1 MANIAGVR
9 TTSNIQQARRVV
21 DMAKNIA
28 LLDPNDSPFVT
39 FLKLAKQDVRVA
51 KAPKI
56 EWLEDDLIGA
66 ATQVDAAGGVSITT
80 SSTSIPVDDD
90 SIFSVGD
97 LISIPA
103 YNVVYRIT
111 ALPGSS
117 TLTAIQFGTAVA
129 SGTIADNS
137 VVLKMGN
144 AMEENSQVPGIKTT
158 QEVACYNYTQIFRTP
173 VSFSNTE
180 LATELYGG
188 KDRAYQRRKKAL
200 EHKRDIARA
209 MYFGVRKED
218 TTGTTPRRTMGGLLS
233 FLTESTAFDS
243 STQPLTYANFNKF
256 VAQPVFS
263 HGSKDK
269 LLIAGPYLMNAINA
283 WAEAKL
289 VTEVDPAAT
298 YGIRVKNLITG
309 YGDLK
314 VIYDPLLADGYHT
327 GYGMVLDTDNI
338 RYAYLQG
345 RDTKLNTNIQAPD
358 VDGVIDE
365 YITEC
370 SLEVKLPKT
379 HLLITGAY

>member
-66 ATQVDAAGGVSITT
+66 ATQVNNGSGISIST
-80 SSTSIPVDDD
+80 SSTSIAVDDG

-103 YNVVYRIT
+103 YNLIYRIT
-111 ALPGSS
+111 AISTN

-144 AMEENSQVPGIKTT
+144 AMEENSQVPAAKTT

-269 LLIAGPYLMNAINA
+269 LLIAGPNLMNAINA
-283 WAEAKL
+283 WSEAKL

>member
-9 TTSNIQQARRVV
+9 TTTNIQQARRVV
-21 DMAKNIA
+21 DMAKEIA
-28 LLDPNDSPFVT
+28 LLDPNESPFVT
-39 FLKLAKQDVRVA
+39 FLKLAKKDVRVA

-66 ATQVDAAGGVSITT
+66 ATQVDNASGISIST
-80 SSTSIPVDDD
+80 SSTSIAVDDG

-103 YNVVYRIT
+103 YSVVYRIT
-111 ALPGSS
+111 AISTN

-137 VVLKMGN
+137 VVLKLGN
-144 AMEENSQVPGIKTT
+144 AMEENSSVPAAKTT
-158 QEVACYNYTQIFRTP
+158 QEVAVYNYTQIFRTP
-173 VSFSNTE
+173 VALSATE
-180 LATELYGG
+180 MATELYGG

-218 TTGTTPRRTMGGLLS
+218 TTGATPRRTMGGLLE
-233 FLTESTAFDS
+233 FMTETTAFDS
-243 STQPLTYANFNKF
+243 STQPLTYANFDQY

-263 HGSKDK
+263 HGSREK
-269 LLIAGPYLMNAINA
+269 LLIAGPNLMTAINS
-283 WAEAKL
+283 WALNKV
-289 VTEVDPAAT
+289 VTEVDANAT
-298 YGIRVKNLITG
+298 FGIRVKRLITG
-309 YGDLK
+309 YGDLM
-314 VIYDPLLADGYHT
+314 VVYDPLLADGFHA

-345 RDTKLNTNIQAPD
+345 RDTKLNTNIQAND

-379 HLLITGAY
+379 HMLITGAYV

>member
-66 ATQVDAAGGVSITT
+66 ATQVNNGSGIAIST
-80 SSTSIPVDDD
+80 SSTSIAVDDG

-103 YNVVYRIT
+103 KSLVYRIT
-111 ALPGSS
+111 AISTN
-117 TLTAIQFGTAVA
+117 TLTAIQFGTSVA
-129 SGTIADNS
+129 SGTIADDS
-137 VVLKMGN
+137 VVLKLGN
-144 AMEENSQVPGIKTT
+144 AMEENSSAPAAKTT

-173 VSFSNTE
+173 VSFSGTE

-218 TTGTTPRRTMGGLLS
+218 TTGSTPRRTMGGLLS

-243 STQPLTYANFNKF
+243 STQPLTYANFNKY

-269 LLIAGPYLMNAINA
+269 LLIAGPNLMNAINA
-283 WAEAKL
+283 WSEAKL

-298 YGIRVKNLITG
+298 YGIKVKNLITG

-314 VIYDPLLADGYHT
+314 VIYDPLLADGYHA
-327 GYGMVLDTDNI
+327 GYGMVIDTDNI

-345 RDTKLNTNIQAPD
+345 RDTKLNTNIQAND

>member
-1 MANIAGVR
+1 M
-9 TTSNIQQARRVV
+9 
-21 DMAKNIA
+21 
-28 LLDPNDSPFVT
+28 
-39 FLKLAKQDVRVA
+39 
-51 KAPKI
+51 
-56 EWLEDDLIGA
+56 
-66 ATQVDAAGGVSITT
+66 
-80 SSTSIPVDDD
+80 
-90 SIFSVGD
+90 
-97 LISIPA
+97 
-103 YNVVYRIT
+103 
-111 ALPGSS
+111 
-117 TLTAIQFGTAVA
+117 
-129 SGTIADNS
+129 
-137 VVLKMGN
+137 
-144 AMEENSQVPGIKTT
+144 
-158 QEVACYNYTQIFRTP
+158 
-173 VSFSNTE
+173 SFSGTE

-243 STQPLTYANFNKF
+243 STQPLTYANFNKY

-269 LLIAGPYLMNAINA
+269 LLIAGPNLMNAINA
-283 WAEAKL
+283 WSEAKL
-289 VTEVDPAAT
+289 VTDVDPAAT

-314 VIYDPLLADGYHT
+314 VIYDPLLADGYHA
-327 GYGMVLDTDNI
+327 GYGMVIDTDNI

-345 RDTKLNTNIQAPD
+345 RDTKLNTNIQAND

>member
-9 TTSNIQQARRVV
+9 TTTNIQQARRVV

-66 ATQVDAAGGVSITT
+66 ATQVDNGSGISIST
-80 SSTSIPVDDD
+80 SSTSIAVDDG

-103 YNVVYRIT
+103 YNLIYRIT
-111 ALPGSS
+111 AISTN

-158 QEVACYNYTQIFRTP
+158 QETACYNYTQIFRTP

-209 MYFGVRKED
+209 MYFGVKKED
-218 TTGTTPRRTMGGLLS
+218 TTGATPRRTMGGLLS

-243 STQPLTYANFNKF
+243 STQPLTYANFNKY

-269 LLIAGPYLMNAINA
+269 LLIAGPNLMNAINA
-283 WAEAKL
+283 WSEAKL

-314 VIYDPLLADGYHT
+314 VIYDPLLADGYHA

>member
-66 ATQVDAAGGVSITT
+66 ATQVDNGSGISIST
-80 SSTSIPVDDD
+80 SSTSIAVDDG

-103 YNVVYRIT
+103 YNLIYRIT
-111 ALPGSS
+111 AISTN

-144 AMEENSQVPGIKTT
+144 AMEENSQAPAAKTT

-327 GYGMVLDTDNI
+327 GYGMVIDTDNV
-338 RYAYLQG
+338 RYSYLQG

>member
-66 ATQVDAAGGVSITT
+66 ATQVNAGGGVSITT
-80 SSTSIPVDDD
+80 SSTSIPVDDG

-103 YNVVYRIT
+103 NSVVYRIT
-111 ALPGSS
+111 AISTN
-117 TLTAIQFGTAVA
+117 TLTAIQFGTAAA
-129 SGTIADNS
+129 SGTIADNA

-158 QEVACYNYTQIFRTP
+158 QETACYNYTQIFRTP

-233 FLTESTAFDS
+233 FMTESTAFDN

-327 GYGMVLDTDNI
+327 GYGMVIDTDNV
-338 RYAYLQG
+338 RYSYLQG

>member
-9 TTSNIQQARRVV
+9 TTTNIQQARRVV
-21 DMAKNIA
+21 DMAKNIV

-66 ATQVDAAGGVSITT
+66 ATQVNNGSGISIST
-80 SSTSIPVDDD
+80 SSTSIAVDDG

-103 YNVVYRIT
+103 YNLIYRIT
-111 ALPGSS
+111 AISTN

-144 AMEENSQVPGIKTT
+144 AMEENSSAPAAKTT

-218 TTGTTPRRTMGGLLS
+218 TTGATPRRTMGGLLS
-233 FLTESTAFDS
+233 FMTESTAFDS

-269 LLIAGPYLMNAINA
+269 LLIAGPNLMNAINT

>member
-66 ATQVDAAGGVSITT
+66 ATQVDNGSGISITT
-80 SSTSIPVDDD
+80 SSTSIAVDDG

-103 YNVVYRIT
+103 YSVVYQIT
-111 ALPGSS
+111 AISTN
-117 TLTAIQFGTAVA
+117 TLTAIQFGTTRA

-144 AMEENSQVPGIKTT
+144 AMEENSSAPAAKTT

-173 VSFSNTE
+173 VSFSGTE

-218 TTGTTPRRTMGGLLS
+218 TTGSTPRRTMGGLLS
-233 FLTESTAFDS
+233 FLTQSTAFDS
-243 STQPLTYANFNKF
+243 STQPLTYANFNKY

-269 LLIAGPYLMNAINA
+269 LLIAGPNLMNAINA
-283 WAEAKL
+283 WSEAKL

-298 YGIRVKNLITG
+298 YGIKVKNLITG

-314 VIYDPLLADGYHT
+314 VIYDPLLADGYHA
-327 GYGMVLDTDNI
+327 GYGMVIDTDNI

-345 RDTKLNTNIQAPD
+345 RDTKLNTNIQAND

>member
-66 ATQVDAAGGVSITT
+66 ATQVDNVSGISITT
-80 SSTSIPVDDD
+80 SSTSIAVDDG

-103 YNVVYRIT
+103 YSVVYQIT
-111 ALPGSS
+111 AISTN
-117 TLTAIQFGTAVA
+117 TLTAIQFGTTRA

-144 AMEENSQVPGIKTT
+144 AMEENSSAPAAKTT

-173 VSFSNTE
+173 VSFSGTE

-218 TTGTTPRRTMGGLLS
+218 TTGSTPRRTMGGLLS
-233 FLTESTAFDS
+233 FLTQSTAFDS
-243 STQPLTYANFNKF
+243 STQPLTYANFNKY

-269 LLIAGPYLMNAINA
+269 LLIAGPNLMNAINA
-283 WAEAKL
+283 WSEAKL

-298 YGIRVKNLITG
+298 YGIKVKNLITG

-314 VIYDPLLADGYHT
+314 VIYDPLLADGYHA
-327 GYGMVLDTDNI
+327 GYGMVIDTDNI

-345 RDTKLNTNIQAPD
+345 RDTKLNTNIQAND

>member
-66 ATQVDAAGGVSITT
+66 ATQVNNGSGISIST
-80 SSTSIPVDDD
+80 SSTSIAVDDG

-103 YNVVYRIT
+103 YNLIYRIT
-111 ALPGSS
+111 AISTN

-144 AMEENSQVPGIKTT
+144 AMEENSSAPAAKTT

-233 FLTESTAFDS
+233 FMTESTAFDS

-269 LLIAGPYLMNAINA
+269 LLIAGPNLMNAINA
-283 WAEAKL
+283 WSEAKL

-327 GYGMVLDTDNI
+327 GYGMVIDTDNV
-338 RYAYLQG
+338 RYSYLQG

>member
-66 ATQVDAAGGVSITT
+66 ATQVNNGSGISITT
-80 SSTSIPVDDD
+80 SSTSIAVDDG

-103 YNVVYRIT
+103 KSLVYRIT
-111 ALPGSS
+111 AISTN
-117 TLTAIQFGTAVA
+117 TLTAIQFGTSVA
-129 SGTIADNS
+129 SGTIADDS

-144 AMEENSQVPGIKTT
+144 AMEENSSAPAAKTT

-173 VSFSNTE
+173 VSFSGTE

-218 TTGTTPRRTMGGLLS
+218 TTGSTPRRTMGGLLS

-243 STQPLTYANFNKF
+243 STQPLTYANFNKY

-269 LLIAGPYLMNAINA
+269 LLIAGPNLMNAINA
-283 WAEAKL
+283 WSEAKL

-314 VIYDPLLADGYHT
+314 VIYDPLLADGYHA
-327 GYGMVLDTDNI
+327 GYGMVIDTDNI

-345 RDTKLNTNIQAPD
+345 RDTKLNTNIQAND

>member
-66 ATQVDAAGGVSITT
+66 ATQVNAGGGVSITT
-80 SSTSIPVDDD
+80 SSTSIPVDDG

-103 YNVVYRIT
+103 KSLVYRIT
-111 ALPGSS
+111 AISTN
-117 TLTAIQFGTAVA
+117 TLTAIQFGTTRA

-144 AMEENSQVPGIKTT
+144 AMEENSSAPAAKTT

-173 VSFSNTE
+173 VSFSGTE

-243 STQPLTYANFNKF
+243 STQPLTYANFNKY

-269 LLIAGPYLMNAINA
+269 LLIAGPNLMNAINA
-283 WAEAKL
+283 WSEAKL

-314 VIYDPLLADGYHT
+314 VIYDPLLADGYHA
-327 GYGMVLDTDNI
+327 GYGMVIDTDNI

-345 RDTKLNTNIQAPD
+345 RDTKLNTNIQAND

>member
-9 TTSNIQQARRVV
+9 TTSNILQARRVV

-66 ATQVDAAGGVSITT
+66 ATQVNNGSGIAIST
-80 SSTSIPVDDD
+80 SSTSIAVDDG

-103 YNVVYRIT
+103 KSLVYRIT
-111 ALPGSS
+111 AISTN
-117 TLTAIQFGTAVA
+117 TLTAIQFGTSVA
-129 SGTIADNS
+129 SGTIADDS
-137 VVLKMGN
+137 VVLKLGN
-144 AMEENSQVPGIKTT
+144 AMEENSSAPAAKTT

-173 VSFSNTE
+173 VSFSGTE

-218 TTGTTPRRTMGGLLS
+218 TTGSTPRRTMGGLLS
-233 FLTESTAFDS
+233 FLTQSTAFDS
-243 STQPLTYANFNKF
+243 STQPLTYANFNKY

-269 LLIAGPYLMNAINA
+269 LLIAGPNLMNAINA
-283 WAEAKL
+283 WSEAKL

-314 VIYDPLLADGYHT
+314 VIYDPLLADGYHA
-327 GYGMVLDTDNI
+327 GYGMVIDTDNI

-345 RDTKLNTNIQAPD
+345 RDTKLNTNIQAND

>member
-66 ATQVDAAGGVSITT
+66 ATQVNNGSGISITT
-80 SSTSIPVDDD
+80 SSTSIAVDDG

-103 YNVVYRIT
+103 KSLVYRIT
-111 ALPGSS
+111 AISTN
-117 TLTAIQFGTAVA
+117 TLTAIQFGTSV
-129 SGTIADNS
+129 STGTIADDS
-137 VVLKMGN
+137 VVLKLGN
-144 AMEENSQVPGIKTT
+144 AMEENSSAPAAKTT

-173 VSFSNTE
+173 VSFSGTE

-243 STQPLTYANFNKF
+243 STQPLTYANFNKY

-269 LLIAGPYLMNAINA
+269 LLIAGPNLMNAINA
-283 WAEAKL
+283 WSEAKL
-289 VTEVDPAAT
+289 VTDVDPAAT

-314 VIYDPLLADGYHT
+314 VIYDPLLADGYHA
-327 GYGMVLDTDNI
+327 GYGMVIDTDNI

-345 RDTKLNTNIQAPD
+345 RDTKLNTNIQAND

>member
-66 ATQVDAAGGVSITT
+66 ATQVDNNSGISITT
-80 SSTSIPVDDD
+80 SSTSIAVDDG
-90 SIFSVGD
+90 SIFSAGD

-103 YNVVYRIT
+103 KSLVYRVT
-111 ALPGSS
+111 EVNTN
-117 TLTAIQFGTAVA
+117 TLTAIQFGTSVA

-137 VVLKMGN
+137 VVLKLGN
-144 AMEENSQVPGIKTT
+144 AMEENSSAPAARTT

-173 VSFSNTE
+173 VSFSGTE

-218 TTGTTPRRTMGGLLS
+218 TTGSTPRRTMGGLLS

-243 STQPLTYANFNKF
+243 STQPLTYANFNKY

-269 LLIAGPYLMNAINA
+269 LLIAGPNLMNAINV
-283 WAEAKL
+283 WSEAKL

-314 VIYDPLLADGYHT
+314 VIYDPLLADGYHA
-327 GYGMVLDTDNI
+327 GYGMVIDTDNI

-345 RDTKLNTNIQAPD
+345 RDTKLNTNIQAND

>member
-66 ATQVDAAGGVSITT
+66 ATQVNNGSGIAIST
-80 SSTSIPVDDD
+80 SSTSIAVDDG

-97 LISIPA
+97 LISLPA
-103 YNVVYRIT
+103 KSLVYRIT
-111 ALPGSS
+111 AISTN
-117 TLTAIQFGTAVA
+117 TLTAIQFGTSVA
-129 SGTIADNS
+129 SGTIADDS
-137 VVLKMGN
+137 VVLKLGN
-144 AMEENSQVPGIKTT
+144 AMEENSSAPAAKTT

-173 VSFSNTE
+173 VSFSGTE

-218 TTGTTPRRTMGGLLS
+218 TTGSTPRRTMGGLLS

-243 STQPLTYANFNKF
+243 STQPLTYANFNKY

-269 LLIAGPYLMNAINA
+269 LLIAGPNLMNAINV
-283 WAEAKL
+283 WSEAKL

-314 VIYDPLLADGYHT
+314 VIYDPLLADGYHA
-327 GYGMVLDTDNI
+327 GYGMVIDTDNI

-345 RDTKLNTNIQAPD
+345 RDTKLNTNIQAND

>member
-66 ATQVDAAGGVSITT
+66 ATQVNAGGGVSVTT
-80 SSTSIPVDDD
+80 SSTSIPVDDG

-103 YNVVYRIT
+103 NSVVYRIT
-111 ALPGSS
+111 AISTN

-129 SGTIADNS
+129 SGTIADDA

-144 AMEENSQVPGIKTT
+144 AMEENSSAPAAKTT

-173 VSFSNTE
+173 VSFSGTE

-233 FLTESTAFDS
+233 FLTQSTAFDS
-243 STQPLTYANFNKF
+243 STQPLTYANFNKY

-269 LLIAGPYLMNAINA
+269 LLIAGPNLMNAINA
-283 WAEAKL
+283 WSEAKL

-314 VIYDPLLADGYHT
+314 VIYDPLLADGYHA
-327 GYGMVLDTDNI
+327 GYGMVIDTDNI

-345 RDTKLNTNIQAPD
+345 RDTKLNTNIQGND

>member
-66 ATQVDAAGGVSITT
+66 ATQVNAGGGVSITT
-80 SSTSIPVDDD
+80 SSTSIPVDDG

-103 YNVVYRIT
+103 KSLVYRIT
-111 ALPGSS
+111 AISTN
-117 TLTAIQFGTAVA
+117 TLTAIQFGTSVA
-129 SGTIADNS
+129 SGTIADDS
-137 VVLKMGN
+137 VVLKLGN
-144 AMEENSQVPGIKTT
+144 AMEENSSAPAAKTT

-173 VSFSNTE
+173 VSFSGTE

-243 STQPLTYANFNKF
+243 STQPLTYANFNKY

-269 LLIAGPYLMNAINA
+269 LLIAGPNLMNAINA
-283 WAEAKL
+283 WSEAKL

-314 VIYDPLLADGYHT
+314 VIYDPLLADGYHA
-327 GYGMVLDTDNI
+327 GYGMVIDTDNI

-345 RDTKLNTNIQAPD
+345 RDTKLNTNIQAND

>member
-66 ATQVDAAGGVSITT
+66 ATQVNNGSGISITT
-80 SSTSIPVDDD
+80 SSTSIAVDDG

-103 YNVVYRIT
+103 KSLVYRIT
-111 ALPGSS
+111 AISTN
-117 TLTAIQFGTAVA
+117 TLTAIQFGTSVA
-129 SGTIADNS
+129 SGTIADDS
-137 VVLKMGN
+137 VVLKLGN
-144 AMEENSQVPGIKTT
+144 AMEENSSAPAAKTT

-173 VSFSNTE
+173 VSFSGTE

-218 TTGTTPRRTMGGLLS
+218 TTGSTPRRTMGGLLS

-243 STQPLTYANFNKF
+243 STQPLTYANFNKY

-269 LLIAGPYLMNAINA
+269 LLIAGPNLMNAINV
-283 WAEAKL
+283 WSEAKL

-314 VIYDPLLADGYHT
+314 VIYDPLLADGYHA
-327 GYGMVLDTDNI
+327 GYGMVIDTDNI

-345 RDTKLNTNIQAPD
+345 RDTKLNTNIQAND

>member
-66 ATQVDAAGGVSITT
+66 ATQVNNGSGIAIST
-80 SSTSIPVDDD
+80 SSTSIAVDDG

-103 YNVVYRIT
+103 KSLVYRIT
-111 ALPGSS
+111 AISTN
-117 TLTAIQFGTAVA
+117 TLTAIQFGTSVA
-129 SGTIADNS
+129 SGTIADDS
-137 VVLKMGN
+137 VVLKLGN
-144 AMEENSQVPGIKTT
+144 AMEENSSAPAAKTT

-173 VSFSNTE
+173 VSFSGTE

-218 TTGTTPRRTMGGLLS
+218 TTGSTPRRTMGGLLS

-243 STQPLTYANFNKF
+243 STQPLTYANFNKY

-269 LLIAGPYLMNAINA
+269 LLIAGPNLMNAINV
-283 WAEAKL
+283 WSEAKL

-314 VIYDPLLADGYHT
+314 VIYDPLLADGYHA
-327 GYGMVLDTDNI
+327 GYGMVIDTDNI

-345 RDTKLNTNIQAPD
+345 RDTKLNTNIQAND

>member
-66 ATQVDAAGGVSITT
+66 ATQVNNGSGISIST
-80 SSTSIPVDDD
+80 SSTSIAVDDG

-103 YNVVYRIT
+103 YNLIYRIT
-111 ALPGSS
+111 AISTN

-144 AMEENSQVPGIKTT
+144 AMEENSQAPAAKTT
-158 QEVACYNYTQIFRTP
+158 QETACYNYTQIFRTP

-233 FLTESTAFDS
+233 FMTESTAFDS

-269 LLIAGPYLMNAINA
+269 LLIAGPNLMNAINT

-327 GYGMVLDTDNI
+327 GYGMVIDTDNV
-338 RYAYLQG
+338 RYAPLQG

>member
-66 ATQVDAAGGVSITT
+66 ATQVNNGSGISIST
-80 SSTSIPVDDD
+80 SSTSIAVDDG

-103 YNVVYRIT
+103 YNLIYRIT
-111 ALPGSS
+111 AISTN

-144 AMEENSQVPGIKTT
+144 AMEENSQAPAAKTT

-233 FLTESTAFDS
+233 FMTESTAFDS

-269 LLIAGPYLMNAINA
+269 LLIAGPNLMNAINT

-314 VIYDPLLADGYHT
+314 VIYDPLLADGYHA
-327 GYGMVLDTDNI
+327 GYGMVIDTDNV
-338 RYAYLQG
+338 RYAPLQG
-345 RDTKLNTNIQAPD
+345 RDTKLNTNIQPPD

>member
-66 ATQVDAAGGVSITT
+66 ATQVNNGSGISITT
-80 SSTSIPVDDD
+80 SSTSIAVDDG

-103 YNVVYRIT
+103 KSLVYRIT
-111 ALPGSS
+111 AISTN
-117 TLTAIQFGTAVA
+117 TLTAIQFGTSVA
-129 SGTIADNS
+129 SGTIADDS
-137 VVLKMGN
+137 VVLKLGN
-144 AMEENSQVPGIKTT
+144 AMEENSSAPAAKTT

-173 VSFSNTE
+173 VSFSGTE

-209 MYFGVRKED
+209 MYFGVSKED

-243 STQPLTYANFNKF
+243 STQPLTYANFNKY

-269 LLIAGPYLMNAINA
+269 LLIAGPNLMNAINA
-283 WAEAKL
+283 WSEAKL

-314 VIYDPLLADGYHT
+314 VIYDPLLADGYHA
-327 GYGMVLDTDNI
+327 GYGMVIDTDNI

-345 RDTKLNTNIQAPD
+345 RDTKLNTNIQAND

>member
-66 ATQVDAAGGVSITT
+66 ATQVNNGSGISIST
-80 SSTSIPVDDD
+80 SSTSIAVDDG

-103 YNVVYRIT
+103 YNLIYRIT
-111 ALPGSS
+111 AISTN

-158 QEVACYNYTQIFRTP
+158 QETACYNYTQIFRTP

-209 MYFGVRKED
+209 MYFGVKKED

-233 FLTESTAFDS
+233 FMTESTAFDS
-243 STQPLTYANFNKF
+243 STQPLTYANFNKY

-269 LLIAGPYLMNAINA
+269 LLIAGPNLMNAINA
-283 WAEAKL
+283 WSEAKL

-314 VIYDPLLADGYHT
+314 VIYDPLLADGYHA
-327 GYGMVLDTDNI
+327 GYGMVIDTDNI

>member
-66 ATQVDAAGGVSITT
+66 ATQVNNGSGISIST
-80 SSTSIPVDDD
+80 SSTSIAVDDG

-103 YNVVYRIT
+103 YNLIYRIT
-111 ALPGSS
+111 AISTN

-144 AMEENSQVPGIKTT
+144 AMEENSQAPAAKTT

-243 STQPLTYANFNKF
+243 STQPLTYANFNKY

-269 LLIAGPYLMNAINA
+269 LLIAGPNLMNAINT

-298 YGIRVKNLITG
+298 YGIRVKNLLTG

-314 VIYDPLLADGYHT
+314 VIYDPLLADGYHA
-327 GYGMVLDTDNI
+327 GYGMVIDTDNI